1 MACLYKGM
9 FIERTLFK
17 CLYCIELKITF
28 KMKKKEENVG
38 KQIKLMKKIK
48 YTEIFYFRKH

>member
-1 MACLYKGM
+1 M

-28 KMKKKEENVG
+28 KIKKKKMLENNQIDEKNKN
-38 KQIKLMKKIK
+38 KQK
-48 YTEIFYFRKH
+48 YLILESIIIS